1 MNFYV
6 LKRMFDKSYG
16 RLFFRGEGVSS
27 DRYLGQAHIKNPVTK
42 KFFSEHCVSF
52 LKFLPFS
59 NMKNKC
65 LLYTNPIQ
73 KR

>member
-16 RLFFRGEGVSS
+16 RLFFGGGSA
-27 DRYLGQAHIKNPVTK
+27 DRYVGQAHIKNPVTK
-42 KFFSEHCVSF
+42 KSFSEHCVSF

-59 NMKNKC
+59 NMKNKF